1 MTPEAGPSGLRSKLP
16 VLLVILG
23 GLGDWCIRRVL
34 QHAQEFER
42 ESNGTVATL
51 VIDIHPL
58 GIASDQDSYEQWMD
72 SAQRWIVRR
81 LIEQTAEEV
90 DQPIRDAAG
99 DALKNPN
106 WGFTHRLPVDPML
119 PDPSVPGS
127 ADPDRAISDF
137 VALLGPVFQAA
148 YQGDD
153 TTLAQLVEARMEG
166 YLDEIEESLSRN
178 PDKTREKLARHWPL
192 KRTEESFNDIR
203 LKVVDYVAD
212 EVRERAGTSRRRI
225 NDDRAGLMAYLRETV
240 DVGGTSV
247 RRYLRSDPYA
257 KDPDVINLFHC
268 LANGDRLPV
277 EEALLVRLAQEYR
290 IIVYAATPPNT
301 YPQLLRQW
309 SPYAE
314 RIAFEK
320 PIAGLLDQ
328 SEPGKLRL
336 TQPVGPNVETTNK
349 IRTSVAEALRNPKRI
364 PSLAPLSLSS
374 VDHYNSKWTVAAI
387 EWLKQKKIVD
397 HILDRPRRIA
407 IQVLEGGMLPRGR
420 FQFYNG
426 VGGALADMLS
436 HLIQPL
442 RSLTGHATVGEL
454 LSDLDI
460 VKIQRARYLLSEDFL
475 LEAFGAGLAASKD
488 LAEKL
493 AKDTETFGVVHL
505 KFKERWPNTDVFIR
519 TGKGF
524 LPQSKTMVIEAE
536 DKHGAVALIC
546 DIERKRICLA
556 DHGWPSAVPPP
567 DDLPAHVWMVTR
579 EFDVP
584 GLIRD
589 YRLAPDTKDY
599 LSVFS
604 ALCSAEELDNRF
616 FPSVEDASQVCDFFY
631 AKLIEDRL
639 AHPTGLE
646 EPNVYQA
653 DYFGEEVRSWLAS
666 EAGWGQLGREKKG
679 N

>member
-1 MTPEAGPSGLRSKLP
+1 MIPGAAPSGSRTDLP

-34 QHAQEFER
+34 EHAREFEQKS
-42 ESNGTVATL
+42 EGTVATL
-51 VIDIHPL
+51 IIDVHPF

-90 DQPIRDAAG
+90 DQPLRDAAG

-106 WGFTHRLPVDPML
+106 WGFTHRLPVNPML
-119 PDPSVPGS
+119 PDPSAPGS
-127 ADPDRAISDF
+127 ADPDIAIKDF

-148 YQGDD
+148 YEGDD
-153 TTLAQLVEARMEG
+153 ATLAQLVEARMEG
-166 YLDEIEESLSRN
+166 YLEEIEESLTRN
-178 PDKTREKLARHWPL
+178 PEKTVQKLARHWPL
-192 KRTEESFNDIR
+192 KRTEDSFNDIR
-203 LKVVDYVAD
+203 LKVSGFVAD

-225 NDDRAGLMAYLRETV
+225 NEGRTGLMTYLRETV
-240 DVGGTSV
+240 DVGGTSMH
-247 RRYLRSDPYA
+247 RYLRSDPNA
-257 KDPDVINLFHC
+257 NNLFHC

-277 EEALLVRLAQEYR
+277 EEAMLVRLAQEYR

-301 YPQLLRQW
+301 YSHLLQQW

-328 SEPGKLRL
+328 NEPGKLRL

-349 IRTSVAEALRNPKRI
+349 IRTAVAEALRNPKRI

-387 EWLKQKKIVD
+387 EWLKRRKIVD
-397 HILDRPRRIA
+397 HILDRPSRIA

-454 LSDLDI
+454 LSDLEIID
-460 VKIQRARYLLSEDFL
+460 IQRARYLLTEEYL

-493 AKDTETFGVVHL
+493 AKDTETFGIVHL
-505 KFKERWPNTDVFIR
+505 KFKRKWPGTDVFIR

-524 LPQSKTMVIEAE
+524 LPQSKTMVIEAK
-536 DKHGAVALIC
+536 DDDGPVALIC

-556 DHGWPSAVPPP
+556 DHGLPSAVPRPN
-567 DDLPAHVWMVTR
+567 DLPAHVWMVTR

-604 ALCSAEELDNRF
+604 ALCSAEELDSRF

-631 AKLIEDRL
+631 TKLIEDRL
-639 AHPTGLE
+639 AHPKGLDG
-646 EPNVYQA
+646 PNVYQA
-653 DYFGEEVRSWLAS
+653 DYFGEEVRSWLAN
-666 EAGWGQLGREKKG
+666 EAGWGRLGREKG